1 MKLAENEEEMN
12 DSQVRKKYLKRNNM
26 LSNSLMG
33 LMFCLAEMVSYFLYR
48 SFLII
53 IQSWYIF
60 SP

>member
-1 MKLAENEEEMN
+1 MKLAETEEEMN

-33 LMFCLAEMVSYFLYR
+33 LMFCLAEMVSYSLYR

-53 IQSWYIF
+53 IQS
-60 SP
+60 